1 MAQPSPATNDRTTTG
16 ARPTLGV
23 SNRSDARL
31 KVVLTAVARA
41 FWERPWLA
49 GTILVIVVWTVRLLA
64 LHYTASGY
72 VDYGSDDAAQQNL
85 LADWQRGFRQGTIVG
100 PDDYF
105 LKYPLYLLINNLPI
119 GPLKQLFIASWALLA
134 TTAILTL
141 KAAELCCS
149 PIATRLRVPNRLPL
163 AILVVAVALAATP
176 VLNFYWLQFPNSRN
190 LEIGL
195 GLYLLARLHLYLN
208 GEAEGRSPWL
218 NCLDIALA
226 AALFADDPLTLY
238 VLAPPVVVVIA
249 LCGLRSPATGKALPL
264 RRLGMAIGSLVVASG
279 LALVLTH
286 ALEVVL
292 PLHISAA
299 STQTVAAT
307 TFFSNLQY
315 FVTDAIQMF
324 GLTPW
329 SVGLHTSATLLTV
342 VYAGLSAATILGF
355 IWAWRREPGQVLV
368 PFLVAIFVWL
378 LVLFLGAD
386 VGTGGNDRELQF
398 CAAILTFGL
407 GITVVYA
414 ANVRLVAAVATVAT
428 CALVVVLSTSA
439 WAFLHQRATPDQ
451 PQLATVATLESLHL
465 KKGYAD
471 YWDAGIDRFLS
482 REHLDIVN
490 VECSDASTPS
500 YFNWYSDKGM
510 LNVHAD
516 RTFYILSDTDTSVCP
531 LATLVRFLGPPSRVV
546 PVPTTYDP
554 TEILIYDYDIGPRLL
569 TGKS

>member
-1 MAQPSPATNDRTTTG
+1 LA
-16 ARPTLGV
+16 V
-23 SNRSDARL
+23 STRSDTRP
-31 KVVLTAVARA
+31 KVALTAVARA

-64 LHYTASGY
+64 LHYTVSGY
-72 VDYGSDDAAQQNL
+72 VDYGSDQVAQQNL
-85 LADWQRGFRQGTIVG
+85 LRDWQQGFRQGATVG

-105 LKYPLYLLINNLPI
+105 LKYPLYLLVNNLPI

-149 PIATRLRVPNRLPL
+149 PIAKRLGVPNRLPL

-176 VLNFYWLQFPNSRN
+176 VLNFYWLEFTNSRN

-195 GLYLLARLHLYLN
+195 GLYLVARLHLYVN
-208 GEAEGRSPWL
+208 GEAEGRSAWL
-218 NCLDIALA
+218 TGLDIALA

-249 LCGLRSPATGKALPL
+249 LYGLRSPATGKALPL
-264 RRLGMAIGSLVVASG
+264 RRLGLAVGSVVVAG
-279 LALVLTH
+279 GAAAVLTH
-286 ALEVVL
+286 ALQVVL

-299 STQTVAAT
+299 STQTVSAAT
-307 TFFSNLQY
+307 FLSNLQY

-324 GLTPW
+324 GLAPW
-329 SVGLHTSATLLTV
+329 GVGLRSSAALLTV
-342 VYAGLSAATILGF
+342 VYTCLSVATILGF

-386 VGTGGNDRELQF
+386 VGVGGNDRELQF
-398 CAAILTFGL
+398 CVAILMFGL

-428 CALVVVLSTSA
+428 CALVVVLSISA
-439 WAFLHQRATPDQ
+439 WAFIHQRATPDQ

-465 KKGYAD
+465 KKGYAE

-482 REHLDIVN
+482 RDHLDIVN
-490 VECSDASTPS
+490 VECYDPSTPS
-500 YFNWYSDKGM
+500 YFNWYSDKGT

-516 RTFYILSDTDTSVCP
+516 RTFYILSNTDASVCP

-546 PVPTTYDP
+546 PVPSTSDP
-554 TEILIYDYDIGPRLL
+554 TEILIYDYDIGPRLFS
-569 TGKS
+569 GKS